1 MGTLGDALTGLVNM
15 YEDSVH
21 ENDKKGYSE
30 VFYNVTQKLLYETLP
45 AEFSEFYHRRKR
57 KNLTLTIEKIEYL
70 DGYFIFGMGTNS
82 VIHFTVKE
90 APGWLFGI
98 WYSVDKNNRVSLECF
113 GQYEMNID
121 KFKPSRS
128 SFCAELRL
136 SDDPLNLEG
145 LYLYNLVEM
154 LGFIIYEPA
163 LAYCRDAYGWDYNAE
178 YHSRKE
184 AQCTMARDIHKE
196 ELRKAFKEYAAQKQ
210 LEFFR
215 NLFREGIAHGEVAFD
230 AEELTSPKYS
240 VYFKALPDEETGC
253 FGGLLDF
260 EFYSYDNPV
269 YDNAKEAYKTLIKQ
283 LEHEADT
290 LDLYFWDEWDSRFY
304 TIVSPQDFKQVVLHN
319 PDLNPE
325 LFQNLKKE

>member
-30 VFYNVTQKLLYETLP
+30 VFYNITQKLLYETLP
-45 AEFSEFYHRRKR
+45 AEFSEFYHRRTR
-57 KNLTLTIEKIEYL
+57 KNLTFTVQDIEYL

-82 VIHFTVKE
+82 VIHFTLKE
-90 APGWLFGI
+90 APGWRFGI
-98 WYSVDKNNRVSLECF
+98 WYSVDKNNRVSFECF

-128 SFCAELRL
+128 YFCKEIHL
-136 SDDPLNLEG
+136 SEDPLNFET

-154 LGFIIYEPA
+154 FGFIIYEPA
-163 LAYCRDAYGWDYNAE
+163 LAYCRDAYGWNYNTE

-184 AQCTMARDIHKE
+184 AQCTMARDIRKE
-196 ELRKAFKEYAAQKQ
+196 ELRQSFKEYAAQKQ

-215 NLFREGIAHGEVAFD
+215 NLFREGIEHGEVAFD

-260 EFYSYDNPV
+260 AFYAYDNPF
-269 YDNAKEAYKTLIKQ
+269 YENAKEEYQTLMKK
-283 LEHEADT
+283 LKHEAET
-290 LDLYFWDEWDSRFY
+290 LDLYFWDEWDSRYY
-304 TIVSPQDFKQVVLHN
+304 TIVSPQNFRQIVLHN
-319 PDLNPE
+319 PELNPE